1 MVAIMKSKLG
11 LRSIAQIILCGLILT
26 INRQAFADGA
36 AAAPVA
42 PLPPGASSQP
52 GRPES
57 VSPPATQPAVAS
69 SPHILGLAT
78 TTISFEIPT
87 LTGSLIDRF
96 QYSFHGQAT
105 SITQYHGDFRSPYQ
119 GPLSLAADH
128 EVQTSFTG
136 TIFAGIR
143 LMPGTEIYCDPEVG
157 AGEGLTDGVGLGDLT
172 NGDVTPLA
180 NPEASPSVTRLFLRQ
195 TFGFGGDPV
204 DVVDAAN
211 QIAGPVDTNR
221 LVVTAG
227 RFAAN
232 DIFDNNT
239 YAHDPRSQ
247 FVNWGLWENDAWDYP
262 GNTQGY
268 TDGLAL
274 EYNRKNYTVRYG
286 IFRPPGAADGGRLD
300 VHWTRAFDQI
310 VEFEQRYTL
319 MNQPGVIRPMGYF
332 NIAHM
337 GDYRDAIDLAAGFPN
352 AVPTRSY
359 SHPKYGFGVS
369 AEQQITPDFGLFA
382 RAGWNNGQS
391 ESYSFTEVD
400 RALSGGVSIKGTSW
414 NRPTDVVG
422 IATVISGLSKDHRDY
437 IAAGGL
443 GFVLGDRQLRYAPE
457 EVLETYC
464 LITATKNLF
473 LTFDYQFIN
482 HPGYNADRGPVS
494 IGGFR
499 AHVEF

>member
-1 MVAIMKSKLG
+1 MNCQRG
-11 LRSIAQIILCGLILT
+11 LRSILLVLFCVVSWTAD
-26 INRQAFADGA
+26 NRSFAGDLSG
-36 AAAPVA
+36 APVA
-42 PLPPGASSQP
+42 PLPPGAAPQP
-52 GRPES
+52 GRPGPT
-57 VSPPATQPAVAS
+57 VAPATQPATDDHSRGLA
-69 SPHILGLAT
+69 LAT
-78 TTISFEIPT
+78 TTISFEFPT
-87 LTGSLIDRF
+87 LSGSLIDRF

-119 GPLSLAADH
+119 GPRSLSADH
-128 EVQTSFTG
+128 EAETSFTG
-136 TIFAGIR
+136 TLFAGIR
-143 LMPGTEIYCDPEVG
+143 LFPGTEIYCDPEVG
-157 AGEGLTDGVGLGDLT
+157 AGEGLTDGVGLGDLS

-180 NPEASPSVTRLFLRQ
+180 DPEASPSVTRLFLRQ
-195 TFGFGGDPV
+195 TFGFGGQPI
-204 DVVDAAN
+204 DVADAAN
-211 QIAGPVDTNR
+211 QIAGKVDTNR
-221 LVVTAG
+221 LVVTVG

-247 FVNWGLWENDAWDYP
+247 FANWGLWENDAWDYP

-274 EYNRKNYTVRYG
+274 EYNRKNYTLRYA

-337 GDYRDAIDLAAGFPN
+337 GDYRDAIDAASGFPTI
-352 AVPTRSY
+352 VPTRSY

-369 AEQQITPDFGLFA
+369 AEQQMTPDFGLFA
-382 RAGWNNGQS
+382 RGGWNNGQS
-391 ESYSFTEVD
+391 ESWSFTEVD
-400 RALSGGVSIKGTSW
+400 CTVSGGVSIKGTSW
-414 NRPTDVVG
+414 NRPTDVLG
-422 IATVISGLSKDHRDY
+422 IGSVISGLSKDHRDY
-437 IAAGGL
+437 LAAGGI
-443 GFVLGDRQLRYAPE
+443 GFVVGDRQLHYAPE
-457 EVLETYC
+457 EVLEAYY
-464 LITATKNLF
+464 LIGATKNLF